1 MSWEKGNKE
10 IKRSKKLIE
19 RKYTSFFFVIDGDS
33 NSVSQ
38 VQDLETKKQFGTNRP
53 RKTTP
58 NIWENQ
64 RKVTS

>member
-1 MSWEKGNKE
+1 MIMSWEKGNKE

-53 RKTTP
+53 
-58 NIWENQ
+58 
-64 RKVTS
+64 